1 MFFFVFGVRKIGVR
15 KKIYIYI
22 MIVERRI
29 DFSVNQTAAL

>member
-15 KKIYIYI
+15 KKYI